1 MANLLNSGMNSALK
15 SLASQASKGVV
26 NAIQE
31 ASASTGVDFS
41 YLLQQAKVESSFDPN
56 AKAKGSSATGLY
68 QFIESTWLDMVERH
82 GDKYGIETDG
92 KSRKEILSLR
102 KDPAISS
109 QMAAEFAR
117 ENEEF
122 LNANWGGDV
131 GSTELYLAHFMGA
144 GGATSFL
151 KAKDE
156 SPLQVAAD
164 IFPKAARANRNV
176 FYDSKTG
183 APRTIAEVYNFFDR
197 KFQIEGNEGTSAPS
211 PSLVRQKPS
220 AKIPQEFTPTES
232 DIFIKNKNLGSL
244 YVSDAGNS
252 PVIRGHNRMP
262 INNLV
267 SSPVEL
273 MILSELDAPGMGR
286 SEYNR

>member
-1 MANLLNSGMNSALK
+1 MSNLLNSGLNQTLQG
-15 SLASQASKGVV
+15 LTNQASKGVV
-26 NAIQE
+26 NAIQN
-31 ASASTGVDFS
+31 ASAQTGVDFS

-82 GDKYGIETDG
+82 GDKYGIQTEG
-92 KSRKEILSLR
+92 KSRKEILNLR
-102 KDPAISS
+102 RDPEISS

-144 GGATSFL
+144 GGAASFL
-151 KAKDE
+151 KAQDE
-156 SPLQVAAD
+156 SPLQIAAD

-176 FYDSKTG
+176 FYDSRTG
-183 APRTIAEVYNFFDR
+183 QPRTISEVYAFFDQ
-197 KFQIEGNEGTSAPS
+197 KFQIEDQGSPAPS
-211 PSLVRQKPS
+211 PSLVRQKPE
-220 AKIPQEFTPTES
+220 KIIPPEYEPKNSSVFT
-232 DIFIKNKNLGSL
+232 NSL
-244 YVSDAGNS
+244 YVSDAGERS
-252 PVIRGHNRMP
+252 PVVQSYNRMP
-262 INNLV
+262 IANLV

-273 MILSELDAPGMGR
+273 MILSELSTPGFDKNLESTR
-286 SEYNR
+286 HNS